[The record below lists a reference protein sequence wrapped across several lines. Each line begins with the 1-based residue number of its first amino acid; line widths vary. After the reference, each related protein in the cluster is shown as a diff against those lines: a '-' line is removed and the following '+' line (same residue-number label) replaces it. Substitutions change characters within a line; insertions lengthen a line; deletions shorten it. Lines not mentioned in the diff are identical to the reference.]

1 MIVKKR
7 STPLIIKQEEVLE
20 RRLPK
25 DHPKRPTII
34 KSLKMRKAG
43 LWGEQELDYPLSFLP
58 QNQYQIFHDVRLIE
72 GKKAFQIDT
81 LILTDQ
87 LAIILEVKNISGIIE
102 FDSTFDQLIRK
113 LQGREERLPNP
124 LAQVGRQRRQLANWF
139 ASHNIFIPIKCFV
152 VMTHP
157 SCVLK
162 ASEIN
167 PHQHTIT
174 HVENLQQ
181 KIIKLEAEYIS
192 EHKLPS
198 IINKIILNAH
208 TPLGPIDV
216 LNKYGIHYDDLRKGV
231 ECPRCLSSPMKWMRR
246 RWRCSSCYFFS
257 SDAHLRTISDYFLL
271 GYMTINNAAFR
282 ELIQHNDQAVS
293 KYFLSK
299 MNLQTS
305 GHKRSLLYHS
315 PHPL

>member
-1 MIVKKR
+1 MIVKQR
-7 STPLIIKQEEVLE
+7 SIPLIIRQEEVLE

-25 DHPKRPTII
+25 SHPKRPTII

-43 LWGEQELDYPLSFLP
+43 FWGEQELDYPLSFLP
-58 QNQYQIFHDVRLIE
+58 QDQYRVFHDVRLIE
-72 GKKAFQIDT
+72 TNKAFQIDT
-81 LILTDQ
+81 LILTDHQ
-87 LAIILEVKNISGIIE
+87 AIILEVKNISGIIE

-113 LQGREERLPNP
+113 LKGREERLPNP
-124 LAQVGRQRRQLANWF
+124 LAQLGRQRRQLANWF
-139 ASHNIFIPIKCFV
+139 SSNNFLMPIKCFV

-181 KIIKLEAEYIS
+181 KIINLKAENIS
-192 EHKLPS
+192 ENTLPS
-198 IINKIILNAH
+198 NINKIILNSN

-216 LNKYGIHYDDLRKGV
+216 LKKYGIHYDDLNKGV
-231 ECPRCLSSPMKWMRR
+231 ECPRCFMSPMKWTRR
-246 RWRCSSCYFFS
+246 RWRCSGCYFFS

-271 GYMTINNAAFR
+271 GYKTINNATFR

-315 PHPL
+315 PHTL